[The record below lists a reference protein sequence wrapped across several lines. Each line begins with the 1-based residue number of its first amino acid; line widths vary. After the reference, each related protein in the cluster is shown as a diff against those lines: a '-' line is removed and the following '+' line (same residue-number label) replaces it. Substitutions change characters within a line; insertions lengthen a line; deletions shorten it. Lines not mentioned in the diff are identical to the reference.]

1 MQTQAIFTVMRN
13 IELNEQFPGNH
24 NVNFMK
30 PHPTVQHNSRQLHDN
45 LDDFFYAHMFEQQ

>member
-13 IELNEQFPGNH
+13 IELNEQFAGKH

-45 LDDFFYAHMFEQQ
+45 LDDYF